1 MKKRMLSM
9 LLALVMLLGLL
20 PTAALAAD
28 DIASGTDWVLDA
40 TGNLTI
46 KSDAG
51 MQDWYSSGNTRK
63 ESVTSVEIQSGVTS
77 ISNWA
82 FDTYQNLIGVTIP
95 DSVTSIG
102 TRAFADCSRLA
113 RITIPKNLTSIGNYA
128 FKGCTALTNITI
140 PESVTSIGNY
150 AFWNCT
156 ALTNITIPEDAQVTT
171 IGQSA
176 FSDCSSLK
184 SITIPKNVT
193 SIGNSAFESCAALA
207 SITIPESV
215 TSIGNNAF
223 YYCTALKSITI
234 PKNVTSIGSSA
245 FYYCTALE
253 SVTIP
258 ENAQVTSIGENVFS
272 FCVSLTSITL
282 PESVTSIGSSAFKN
296 CEALTSI
303 TIPESVISIGS
314 SAFSTCRALTT
325 VTMLPETPP
334 TFGAGVF
341 SGCKFSKEQTTGIHV
356 PEGTEQAYKTEWQAW
371 ADYITDGTQKS
382 DHNHPV
388 CGNNCVHAP
397 AHETVPW
404 KALNQDS
411 FTGDGGKPKA
421 GSGVTLDGSIYKL
434 AEGHYY
440 LAESVSLDKKIYIN
454 SSTVDLCLNGQTL
467 TSKIAAN
474 SGTQNAIE
482 VSYNAG
488 LNLCDCAGSGKITAN
503 GAIYTLEIKGDAGSF
518 ANLYGGT
525 VDNPTGICVE
535 TRGNLVLDGATLTA
549 GGDYVINAQSTSAV
563 TIKSGKVEG
572 SVTSCVQ
579 MTSSTTFAMTGG
591 TVTNTGSGSG
601 VFMSNQANTVSGGTI
616 HSEMGTGIYLL
627 SNSFTLSGT
636 PKITGEKADIAIH
649 ADSSITVGDDLTGC
663 YTVFRDNWNASSG
676 SNSQDKITEAKPYTF
691 TTAASEDHSSHFT
704 AATQMPG
711 IAVRNSDTGSG
722 QQVQLYMPHNWSSGW
737 EQNATHHWHICH
749 NRAEGNCIITNYAT
763 CGEEGAEYGEHEW
776 ADEYEKN
783 ETQHR
788 KKCTICYYAETSW
801 TPHTWTDDH
810 DLDCN
815 VCGYERIVPLYGT
828 VTVNGIPKLGVP
840 LTATVT
846 DAPSDVTLKYAW
858 TAAGSSAVLGTDS
871 TYTPTASEVGKTL
884 TVTVTTEDTRY
895 TGSLTATT
903 AAVDKG
909 DQTAPVGI
917 FTITDA
923 AYGQTTGT
931 IAITGDATKLEYRA
945 KPTGGSEPAW
955 SNASSSNTLP
965 AGSYE
970 FRYKETPTHYA
981 STASEVRILVKTPD
995 DKALSIDPDI
1005 KHGTVTKRRDEV
1017 TPGLLVN
1024 LTVKPAAGYELA
1036 ALAANHGN
1044 GQTIIPDRD
1053 PANSE
1058 HYTFTMPN
1066 ADVTVTA
1073 AFRAITYTIDYQW
1086 AGVADGSFT
1095 VETANLT
1102 LAAPTRPGF
1111 TLSGWAFAEG
1121 GTVIGN
1127 VTAAALMEKAVG
1139 RTVKLYPVW
1148 TVTPDE
1154 GEIRGE
1160 VETGE
1165 GAPEVDVDTD
1175 SLKALADPAAP
1186 GQTVTVKLTVVKK
1199 DDTADGAG
1207 KIKQEAAGKTVEF
1220 LDLSLVKTVNGSS
1233 GTPIE
1238 DTGNKVLKIEVE
1250 YDLSKKKD
1258 VTVYRHHKG
1267 TVEAFTKNDTQND
1280 RTFQLG
1286 TDSITIYTTKFSTY
1300 AIAYTPDSGGNQP
1313 QPPSG
1318 GGGTGGGGGG
1328 YVPPTYPVELPAS
1341 TPGGK
1346 LTSSHKSASSGATV
1360 TLTPTPDEG
1369 YALGGVTV
1377 TDRNGKP
1384 VAVTAGK
1391 DGHYTFTMPSGG
1403 VTVKAEFVKRQGGY
1417 ATCPRDSS
1425 CPIWPY
1431 TDASPTAWYHDAL
1444 HFCLENGLM
1453 QGYGQGLLGPGRS
1466 VSRAEFVQ
1474 MLYNREGRPAAGG
1487 FLAFEDVPNGAWY
1500 GDAVRWAS
1508 VRGITGGYGNGQFA
1522 PGRSIT
1528 RQELAVMLH
1537 RYAGSPAATN
1547 KELHFADADKVSD
1560 YAREALSW
1568 AVENGIVQGKSGGI
1582 LDPGGNATR
1591 AEAAAMLQRFCGK
1604 EK

>member
-28 DIASGTDWVLDA
+28 NIDSGTGWVLDA
-40 TGNLTI
+40 TGKLTI
-46 KSDAG
+46 SSDEG
-51 MQDWYSSGNTRK
+51 MQDWCSPGNTHK
-63 ESVTSVEIQSGVTS
+63 KSVTSVEIQSGVTS
-77 ISNWA
+77 IGGSA
-82 FDTYQNLIGVTIP
+82 FN
-95 DSVTSIG
+95 
-102 TRAFADCSRLA
+102 
-113 RITIPKNLTSIGNYA
+113 
-128 FKGCTALTNITI
+128 GCTALASITI
-140 PESVTSIGNY
+140 PESVTSIGNFAFTGCRALANIAIPKSVTSIGY
-150 AFWNCT
+150 NAFWNCT
-156 ALTNITIPEDAQVTT
+156 ALTNITIPKDAQVTT
-171 IGQSA
+171 IGSSA
-176 FSDCSSLK
+176 FSGCSKLT

-207 SITIPESV
+207 NVTIPENAQVTTIGASAFAECSRLTSITLPESV
-215 TSIGNNAF
+215 TSIGN
-223 YYCTALKSITI
+223 
-234 PKNVTSIGSSA
+234 SA

-258 ENAQVTSIGENVFS
+258 ENARITSIGEKVFYL
-272 FCVSLTSITL
+272 CVSLTSITL
-282 PESVTSIGSSAFKN
+282 PESVTRIGSSAFKN
-296 CEALTSI
+296 CEALASI
-303 TIPESVISIGS
+303 TIPKSVTEIES

-325 VTMLPETPP
+325 VTMLPKTPP
-334 TFGAGVF
+334 TVGDGAF
-341 SGCKFSKEQTTGIHV
+341 SDCKFSKEQTTGIHV
-356 PEGTEQAYKTEWQAW
+356 PEGTEQAYKTEWLAW

-397 AHETVPW
+397 AHETMPW

-421 GSGVTLDGSIYKL
+421 GSGVTLDGSHYLL

-440 LAESVSLDKKIYIN
+440 LTDNISLKKTIYIRDR
-454 SSTVDLCLNGQTL
+454 TVDLCLNGRTL
-467 TSKIAAN
+467 TSEIAAN
-474 SGTQNAIE
+474 SGTLNAIE
-482 VSYNAG
+482 VSYNAT
-488 LNLCDCAGSGKITAN
+488 LNLCDCVGTGEITAS
-503 GAIYTLEIKGDAGSF
+503 GVRYTLEIKESANSF

-525 VDNPTGICVE
+525 VDSPTGICVE

-572 SVTSCVQ
+572 SSTKCVQ
-579 MTSSTTFAMTGG
+579 MTSRATFTMTDG
-591 TVTNTGSGSG
+591 TVTNTGSGCG
-601 VFMSNQANTVSGGTI
+601 VSMSNLGGTISGGTI
-616 HSEMGTGIYLL
+616 HSNNGVGIDLAFYSL
-627 SNSFTLSGT
+627 TLSGNPT
-636 PKITGEKADIAIH
+636 ITGGEAGISFSTNGA
-649 ADSSITVGDDLTGC
+649 ITVGEGLAGT
-663 YTVFRDNWNASSG
+663 YSVLHANWRSR
-676 SNSQDKITEAKPYTF
+676 ITERTPFAF
-691 TTAASEDHSSHFT
+691 TTAASADHSEHFT
-704 AATQMPG
+704 AATKMTG
-711 IAVRNSDTGSG
+711 IAVRNSGEGSS
-722 QQVQLYMPHNWSSGW
+722 QTLQLYMPHRWSSGW
-737 EQNATHHWHICH
+737 TKNTTHHWHICH
-749 NRAEGNCIITNYAT
+749 NSAEGNCTISDYTNCNEA
-763 CGEEGAEYGEHEW
+763 GAAYGAHRW
-776 ADEYEKN
+776 DYETN
-783 ETQHR
+783 PTQHR

-815 VCGYERIVPLYGT
+815 DCGYQRSVPLYGT
-828 VTVNGIPKLGVP
+828 VTVSGTPKLGVQ
-840 LTATVT
+840 LTAAVT
-846 DAPSDVTLKYAW
+846 GAPSGVTLKYAW
-858 TAAGSSAVLGTDS
+858 TAAGSSAVLGTDN
-871 TYTPTASEVGKTL
+871 TYTPTASVVGKAL

-895 TGSLTATT
+895 TGSLTAAT

-945 KPTGGSEPAW
+945 KSTDGSEPTWKEA
-955 SNASSSNTLP
+955 ASSNTLP
-965 AGSYE
+965 AGTYE

-981 STASEVRILVKTPD
+981 SPASVEQIRILTADAKR
-995 DKALSIDPDI
+995 LIIDPAI
-1005 KHGTVTKRRDEV
+1005 EHGTVTKQRDSVNPGDTV
-1017 TPGLLVN
+1017 TLAVQPDS
-1024 LTVKPAAGYELA
+1024 GYELA
-1036 ALAANHGN
+1036 ALAANYNEG
-1044 GQTIIPDRD
+1044 GAKTITPTVKPDN
-1053 PANSE
+1053 AQQ
-1058 HYTFTMPN
+1058 YTFQMPN

-1073 AFRAITYTIDYQW
+1073 AFSPITYTIDYQW

-1102 LAAPTRPGF
+1102 LAAPTRPGY

-1121 GTVIGN
+1121 GTVIEN

-1139 RTVKLYPVW
+1139 RTVTLYPVW
-1148 TVTPDE
+1148 SGVTGKVEIKPD
-1154 GEIRGE
+1154 
-1160 VETGE
+1160 TGT
-1165 GAPEVDVDTD
+1165 PQVSTDTKVLED
-1175 SLKALADPAAP
+1175 LAGRPQD
-1186 GQTVTVKLTVVKK
+1186 GKTITVKLTVEKQDDANGKDEIEALITDGKK
-1199 DDTADGAG
+1199 DD
-1207 KIKQEAAGKTVEF
+1207 VLY
-1220 LDLSLVKTVNGSS
+1220 LDLSLLKITESTAGGGS
-1233 GTPIE
+1233 TTENINE
-1238 DTGNKVLKIEVE
+1238 AAKVLEIMVP
-1250 YDLSKKKD
+1250 YSFTGKKD
-1258 VTVYRHHKG
+1258 VTVYRKHGNETAAALDKLTTKPG
-1267 TVEAFTKNDTQND
+1267 TGAMQDNSFFAN
-1280 RTFQLG
+1280 RTNGKLY
-1286 TDSITIYTTKFSTY
+1286 IYASKFSTY

-1318 GGGTGGGGGG
+1318 GGSGGGGGG

-1346 LTSSHKSASSGATV
+1346 LTASPKSASSGATV

-1384 VAVTAGK
+1384 VAVTAEK
-1391 DGHYTFTMPSGG
+1391 DGRYTFTMPSGG

-1425 CPIWPY
+1425 CPLWPY
-1431 TDASPTAWYHDAL
+1431 ADASPTAWYHDAL

-1487 FLAFEDVPNGAWY
+1487 FLAFEDVPDGAWY
-1500 GDAVRWAS
+1500 GDAVHWAS
-1508 VRGITGGYGNGQFA
+1508 VRSITGGYGNGQFA
-1522 PGRSIT
+1522 PSRSIT

-1537 RYAGSPAATN
+1537 RYAGSPAATD

-1560 YAREALSW
+1560 YAREALGW
-1568 AVENGIVQGKSGGI
+1568 AVENGIVQGKGGGI

-1604 EK
+1604 EQ